1 MKRFFKV
8 INIFLLSIIIFL
20 IGFLVGKKYD
30 FTFDENKDIVG
41 LQYSDNEQKIRRLVS
56 LIDNEYVNDVNSDS
70 LVDDAINYMVG
81 KLDPHSTYLDKASVQ
96 KAEEQLKGQFV
107 GVGVQFRV
115 LNDTIIVERAIPG
128 TVNSSKLQFGDQFIS
143 ADKQSLVGKDNK
155 TIERLLKGK
164 KGTEVEVAILRNKKP
179 LNVQLERTI
188 VPIPTVIGNH
198 MLNKEMGYIKLTRFS
213 ENSAKEVHQ
222 ALDDLLKQG
231 MKTLVFDL
239 RGNPG
244 GIMSVAEK
252 IADEFLT
259 KNELIVYTKDKQ
271 KRKKYIY
278 ATNYGLFETGKIYVL
293 IDENSASSSEIV
305 AGAIQ
310 DYGRGVIV
318 GRRSFGKGLVQRE
331 INLGDNTRVRL
342 TVANYYTPSGRSIQ
356 KPYDKKTA
364 KYSDDLYKRLKSG
377 ELYNKDSIKINK
389 ELEFTA
395 PSGKKV
401 YGGGGIIPDEFVALD
416 TNSVANWLYYNEDA
430 NYFNDFLFK
439 KIYMNQTFFMFHN
452 EKAYLNYFSA
462 GMYRNEF
469 LGVLGI
475 PSNEFDPVYSKTVDH
490 YMKAIIAQ
498 NLYGSRAF
506 YQVWMPEDEMIKR
519 IFELEKITK

>member
-1 MKRFFKV
+1 MRSFFKV
-8 INIFLLSIIIFL
+8 INVVLIVLIIFL
-20 IGFLVGKKYD
+20 IGFMVGKKYD
-30 FTFDENKDIVG
+30 FAFDENKDIVG

-81 KLDPHSTYLDKASVQ
+81 KLDPHSKYIDKASVQ
-96 KAEEQLKGQFV
+96 KAEEQLKGEFV
-107 GVGVQFRV
+107 GIGVQFRM
-115 LNDTIIVERAIPG
+115 LNDTIVIERTLPG
-128 TVNSSKLQFGDQFIS
+128 TSNFGKLQFGDQLIA
-143 ADKQSLVGKDNK
+143 ADNQSLIVKDNK
-155 TIERLLKGK
+155 TIENLLKGK
-164 KGTEVEVAILRNKKP
+164 KGTEVKLSVIREEKP
-179 LNVQLERTI
+179 LTISIKRTI
-188 VPIPTVIGNH
+188 VPLPTVTGKH
-198 MLNKEMGYIKLTRFS
+198 MLTNEIGYLKLTRFS

-222 ALDDLLKQG
+222 GLNDLLDQG
-231 MKTLVFDL
+231 MQTLVFDL

-244 GIMSVAEK
+244 GLMHIAEE

-259 KNELIVYTKDKQ
+259 KNELIVYTQDKQ

-278 ATNYGLFETGKIYVL
+278 ATNKGLFEEGKIYVL
-293 IDENSASSSEIV
+293 MDENSASSSEIV
-305 AGAIQ
+305 AGALQ
-310 DYGRGVIV
+310 DYGRGIIV

-331 INLGDNTRVRL
+331 INLGDDTKVRL

-356 KPYDKKTA
+356 KPFDKKTA

-416 TNSVANWLYYNEDA
+416 TNSVANWLYYNQDS

-439 KIYMNQTFFMFHN
+439 KIYSIRDFFMFHN
-452 EKAYLNYFSA
+452 EAIFLKYFSA

-475 PSNEFDPVYSKTVDH
+475 PSNEFNPVFSTTVDN
-490 YMKAIIAQ
+490 YMKATIAGS
-498 NLYGSRAF
+498 LYGSRAF

>member
-8 INIFLLSIIIFL
+8 INIALVIVIIFL
-20 IGFLVGKKYD
+20 LGFLVGKKYD
-30 FTFDENKDIVG
+30 FAFDENKDIVG

-70 LVDDAINYMVG
+70 LVDDAINFMVS
-81 KLDPHSTYLDKASVQ
+81 KLDPHSTYIDKASVQ
-96 KAEEQLKGQFV
+96 KAEEQIKGEFL
-107 GVGVQFRV
+107 GVGMQFRV
-115 LNDTIIVERAIPG
+115 INDTIIVERTIPG
-128 TVNSSKLQFGDQFIS
+128 TPNTSKLQFGDQLIA
-143 ADKQSLVGKDNK
+143 ADNQTLVGADNK
-155 TIERLLKGK
+155 RIEELLKGK
-164 KGTEVEVAILRNKKP
+164 KGSEVNLSVIRDNQP
-179 LNVQLERTI
+179 ITIQLKRTT
-188 VPIPTVIGNH
+188 VPIATVTGEH
-198 MLNKEMGYIKLTRFS
+198 MLTADMGYIKLTRFS
-213 ENSAKEVHQ
+213 ENSGKEVHQ
-222 ALDDLLKQG
+222 ALENLIGKG

-244 GIMSVAEK
+244 GLMRVAEEV
-252 IADEFLT
+252 ADEFLT
-259 KNELIVYTKDKQ
+259 KDELIVYTQDKS
-271 KRKKYIY
+271 KKKKYVY
-278 ATNYGLFETGKIYVL
+278 ATNYGLFEKGKVYVL
-293 IDENSASSSEIV
+293 IDESSASSSEIV
-305 AGAIQ
+305 SGALQ
-310 DYGRGVIV
+310 DYGRGIIV

-342 TVANYYTPSGRSIQ
+342 TVANYFTPSGRSIQ

-377 ELYNKDSIKINK
+377 ELTNKDSIKIDK
-389 ELEFTA
+389 SLEFTA

-416 TNSVANWLYYNEDA
+416 TNSVANWLYYNQDA

-439 KIYMNQTFFMFHN
+439 KIYSIHDFFMFHN
-452 EKAYLNYFSA
+452 EVVFQKYFNA

-475 PSNEFDPVYSKTVDH
+475 PANEFNPVYSSTVDN
-490 YMKAIIAQ
+490 YMKATIAED
-498 NLYGSRAF
+498 LFGSRAF